1 MARRPKRERLAGALV
16 VLQRAKGRC
25 FREFRG
31 RPPLI
36 EMCLEAV
43 KDTTDLVATGKEQYF
58 SDAVRSVSE
67 GCAKRPLNDQIACIT
82 GTTEV
87 LLTSK
92 NVTASLEGRRRRKRR
107 R

>member
-1 MARRPKRERLAGALV
+1 MARRPKRGRLSGALV
-16 VLQRAKGRC
+16 VIQRAKGRC

-36 EMCLEAV
+36 ETCLEAV
-43 KDTTDLVATGKEQYF
+43 KDTTDLVATGKVQYF
-58 SDAVRSVSE
+58 SDAAAEISK
-67 GCAKRPLNDQIACIT
+67 GCSKRPLNDQIACIT

-87 LLTSK
+87 LLVSK
-92 NVTASLEGRRRRKRR
+92 NVTASLEGRRKRR